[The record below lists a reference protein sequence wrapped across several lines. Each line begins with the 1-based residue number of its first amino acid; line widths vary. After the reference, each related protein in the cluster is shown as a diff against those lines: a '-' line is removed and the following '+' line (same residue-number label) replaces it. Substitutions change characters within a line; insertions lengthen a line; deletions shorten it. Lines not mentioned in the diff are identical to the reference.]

1 MQFSSPYS
9 PPTTSLPSLPLEAPP
24 ATPRN
29 ASNLYGQFS
38 WPSLDICTLFSKLE
52 DLVVAEEQNQHSPAE
67 DAIKDFCDML
77 ITKYADEDNDIQ
89 TQQKV
94 FTDILKL
101 LDYRCDEGI
110 EYGIY
115 NWLEDVVGE
124 ADFTPVTPVD
134 VEGYEYTDD
143 DANDTTNAINAIH
156 DEWLDDEDRRD
167 MGRLLGWFEGFGE
180 GVRDGMVRVNGRRG
194 RERRMGGVFV

>member
-1 MQFSSPYS
+1 MHFSSPYS

-52 DLVVAEEQNQHSPAE
+52 DLAVAEDQNQNQHFPYDDPHE
-67 DAIKDFCDML
+67 DFCDML

-101 LDYRCDEGI
+101 LDYRCGGGRES
-110 EYGIY
+110 GIY
-115 NWLEDVVGE
+115 NWLEGVVGE
-124 ADFTPVTPVD
+124 ADVTPVN
-134 VEGYEYTDD
+134 EYTHVNDGY
-143 DANDTTNAINAIH
+143 DANDTINAIH
-156 DEWLDDEDRRD
+156 DDEWLDDEDRRD
-167 MGRLLGWFEGFGE
+167 MGRLLGWFEGLEE